1 MLDCNVAE
9 EYSDASNSFSVYLK
23 ARANVKSL
31 QEQQSIL
38 RSEINQAQRILAMLL
53 LTVSNPTQDNSV
65 QQVAQFIQN
74 QSTMMTTNVS
84 LLIKIG

>member
-9 EYSDASNSFSVYLK
+9 ECNDASNSFSVYLK
-23 ARANVKSL
+23 ARANVKS
-31 QEQQSIL
+31 QQSIL
-38 RSEINQAQRILAMLL
+38 RSEINQAQQILAMLL

>member
-9 EYSDASNSFSVYLK
+9 ECNDASNSFSVYLK

-38 RSEINQAQRILAMLL
+38 RSEINQAQQILAMLL

-65 QQVAQFIQN
+65 QQVAQFIQY

>member
-9 EYSDASNSFSVYLK
+9 EYSDASNLFSVYLK

-38 RSEINQAQRILAMLL
+38 RSEINQAQQILAMLL

-65 QQVAQFIQN
+65 QQVAQFIKN